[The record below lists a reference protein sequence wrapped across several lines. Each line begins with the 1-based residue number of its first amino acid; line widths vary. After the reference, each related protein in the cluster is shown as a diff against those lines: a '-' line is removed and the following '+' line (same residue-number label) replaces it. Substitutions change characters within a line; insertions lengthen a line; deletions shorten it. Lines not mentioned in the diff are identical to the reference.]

1 MKTAMAVS
9 VRLAGSLKF
18 RMTAVVIM
26 LVLVAAMTVTWVALV
41 LAERDMKAII
51 GDQQYA
57 LLSSSAAQVDAH
69 LTAKKVLLATLAE
82 SLPPDAGASAAD
94 MQVFVAAHPIVRR
107 EFSNLVIF
115 NQQGDLMHTRGDGAA
130 MLDLSPPVRA
140 YLRQV
145 LAAGQAIVSPP
156 YRSPLTGQPAV
167 IILQP
172 VSDAGGHGV
181 LLLGGSLDLAKSTIM
196 DHVAAQKS
204 GRTGYTFIMTTKG
217 ILVQH
222 PDHALLLDDVT
233 KRPTNNLA
241 THKALAGF
249 EGWTEAIG
257 HDGRDGIYSY
267 KRLQST
273 DWIIGARYP
282 VEEAFA
288 PMIAMRRQGMLAA
301 AAFAAFAGLMAWLA
315 IRVMLRPLNLLQR
328 HIGDIRNGSADIGV
342 LQRSRRDEIGELS
355 GAFHE
360 LMAERESAQTAIRDS
375 EALISSILERAPDA
389 FVSCAAD
396 GAITN
401 WNAAA
406 ERTFGWRRSEALG
419 RDIAELIVPPAL
431 RAAHGAGM
439 RAFGAGH
446 AGRLLNARMR
456 ITALHRDG
464 HEVPIELSLAS
475 VRHGGEYY
483 ATAFLHD
490 ITERVLYEQQIAAS
504 EKRLRMVADSIPAM
518 VAYLDRDMRY
528 RFTNEHIR
536 TLMGVDPQAMLGRTV
551 NEVFGPAM
559 VDALAPLLAE
569 AAASGTAVHYE
580 RENVLPDSG
589 RASRQ
594 LMGDITPDIGA
605 DGAVAGFYVMTL
617 DITERKNAELRQ
629 AASEKRL
636 KLLTDHLPVLIA
648 YFDRERRFQFA
659 NATFERWFCI
669 DPAGLI
675 GRSLTDGFA
684 DSHYHVALPYLER
697 AFAGEVSTYELKT
710 LVGDAERT
718 LETTFV
724 PELGA
729 DGEVVGIYALTHDT
743 TRLKD
748 IEERL
753 TQLARVDP
761 LTGIANRLMFEEI
774 LQVAVVRARRQRTPL
789 ALAYLDID
797 HFKSINDTLGHGAG
811 DTVLHEFAAR
821 LCANVRAVD
830 TVARIAGDEFVIIFE
845 QVAQADEAA
854 RLAEKI
860 VAAIRAPFTV
870 AGAPLPVTTSI
881 GIALHDGDDLTPAE
895 LVARADAALYQAKRQ
910 GRDGYAI
917 SS

>member
-1 MKTAMAVS
+1 MAVS
-9 VRLAGSLKF
+9 VRLAGSLKL

-69 LTAKKVLLATLAE
+69 LTAKKILLASLAE
-82 SLPPDAGASAAD
+82 ALPPDAGASAAD
-94 MQVFVAAHPIVRR
+94 MRAFVAAHPVVRR

-115 NQQGDLMHTRGDGAA
+115 NQQGDLLHTQGDGAA
-130 MLDLSPPVRA
+130 SLDVSAPLGA

-145 LAAGQAIVSPP
+145 LASGKAIVSPP
-156 YRSPLTGQPAV
+156 YKSLLTGEPAV

-172 VSDAGGHGV
+172 VFDASGHAV

-196 DHVAAQKS
+196 DHVATQKS
-204 GRTGYTFIMTTKG
+204 GRTGYTFIMSAKG
-217 ILVQH
+217 IMVQH
-222 PDHALLLDDVT
+222 PDHKLLLEDVT
-233 KRPTNNLA
+233 KRPTINPA
-241 THKALAGF
+241 TQKALAGF
-249 EGWTEAIG
+249 EGWTEAVG

-301 AAFAAFAGLMAWLA
+301 AAFAVIAGLMAWLA
-315 IRVMLRPLNLLQR
+315 IRMMLRPLNLLLR

-342 LQRSRRDEIGELS
+342 LQRSRADEIGELS
-355 GAFHE
+355 GAFHA

-375 EALISSILERAPDA
+375 EALVSSILERAPDA

-396 GAITN
+396 GTITN

-406 ERTFGWRRSEALG
+406 ERTFGWRRTEALG

-446 AGRLLNARMR
+446 AGQLLNARMR
-456 ITALHRDG
+456 ISALHRDG

-475 VRHGGEYY
+475 VRHDGKYY

-518 VAYLDRDMRY
+518 VAYLDRDLRY

-536 TLMGVDPQAMLGRTV
+536 TLMGVDPQAMLGKTV
-551 NEVFGPAM
+551 AEVFGQAM
-559 VDALAPLLAE
+559 ADALAPHL
-569 AAASGTAVHYE
+569 AAASTGRAVHYE
-580 RENVLPDSG
+580 RESTERGAP
-589 RASRQ
+589 RQ
-594 LMGDITPDIGA
+594 VMGDITPDIGA
-605 DGAVAGFYVMTL
+605 DGTVAGYYLMTL
-617 DITERKNAELRQ
+617 DITARKNAELRQ

-636 KLLTDHLPVLIA
+636 QLLTDHLPVLIA

-659 NATFERWFCI
+659 NATFERWFGI
-669 DPAGLI
+669 APAGLI
-675 GRSLTDGFA
+675 GSLLTDGIA
-684 DSHYHVALPYLER
+684 DSHYHAAQPSLAR
-697 AFAGEVSTYELKT
+697 AFAGEVTTYELKT
-710 LVGDAERT
+710 LVGGAERT

-724 PELGA
+724 PELGG
-729 DGEVVGIYALTHDT
+729 DGKVVGIYALTHDT

-753 TQLARVDP
+753 TQLARIDP
-761 LTGIANRLMFEEI
+761 LTGIANRLRFEEI

-797 HFKSINDTLGHGAG
+797 HFKSINDSLGHGAG
-811 DTVLHEFAAR
+811 DIVLHAFAAR

-845 QVAQADEAA
+845 QVTQADEAA

-860 VAAIRAPFTV
+860 VAAIRVPFTV

-881 GIALHDGDDLTPAE
+881 GIALHDGGELTPAE

-910 GRDGYAI
+910 GRDGYAL
-917 SS
+917 SD

>member
-1 MKTAMAVS
+1 MAVS
-9 VRLAGSLKF
+9 VRLAGSLKL

-51 GDQQYA
+51 GDQQFA

-69 LTAKKVLLATLAE
+69 LTAKKVLLASLAE
-82 SLPPDAGASAAD
+82 SLPPTAGASAAD
-94 MQVFVAAHPIVRR
+94 MRAFVAEHATVRR

-115 NQQGDLMHTRGDGAA
+115 NQQGDLLHTQGDGAA
-130 MLDLSPPVRA
+130 MLDVSAPLRA

-145 LAAGQAIVSPP
+145 LANGKTIVSPP
-156 YRSPLTGQPAV
+156 YKSLLTGEPAV
-167 IILQP
+167 IILHP
-172 VSDAGGHGV
+172 VRAAGGQGV
-181 LLLGGSLDLAKSTIM
+181 LLLGGSLDLAKSAIM
-196 DHVAAQKS
+196 DHVATQKS
-204 GRTGYTFIMTTKG
+204 GRTGYSFIMTANG
-217 ILVQH
+217 IMVQH
-222 PDHALLLDDVT
+222 PDHRLLLQDVARQPVFNQGT
-233 KRPTNNLA
+233 A
-241 THKALAGF
+241 KALAGF
-249 EGWTEAIG
+249 EGWTEAVG

-301 AAFAAFAGLMAWLA
+301 AAFAAVAGLMAWLA
-315 IRVMLRPLNLLQR
+315 IRIMLRPLNLLRR
-328 HIGDIRNGSADIGV
+328 HIGEIRNGSADIGV
-342 LQRSRRDEIGELS
+342 LQRGRPDEIGELS

-360 LMAERESAQTAIRDS
+360 LMAERESAQAAIRDN

-406 ERTFGWRRSEALG
+406 ERTFGWRRAEAMG

-446 AGRLLNARMR
+446 AGRLLNARTR

-475 VRHGGEYY
+475 VRHGTEFY

-518 VAYLDRDMRY
+518 IAYLDRDLRY

-536 TLMGVDPQAMLGRTV
+536 TLMAVDPQAMLGKTV
-551 NEVFGPAM
+551 AEVFGPAM
-559 VDALAPLLAE
+559 VEALAPLLAR
-569 AAASGTAVHYE
+569 AAQTRRAVHYE
-580 RENVLPDSG
+580 REHMWIEGGQV
-589 RASRQ
+589 RRQ

-648 YFDRERRFQFA
+648 YFDRQRRVQFA
-659 NATFERWFCI
+659 NATFERWFGI
-669 DPAGLI
+669 APASLI
-675 GRSLTDGFA
+675 GRSLSEGIA
-684 DSHYHVALPYLER
+684 DSDYHVALPYLDR
-697 AFAGEVSTYELKT
+697 AYQGDVSTYEQKT
-710 LVGDAERT
+710 TVNGAERT

-724 PELGA
+724 PEL
-729 DGEVVGIYALTHDT
+729 DEDRNVVGIYALTHDT

-761 LTGIANRLMFEEI
+761 LTGIANRLRFEEI
-774 LQVAVVRARRQRTPL
+774 LQVAVVRARRQRVPL

-797 HFKSINDTLGHGAG
+797 HFKAINDSLGHGAG
-811 DTVLHEFAAR
+811 DAVLHEFAAR

-881 GIALHDGDDLTPAE
+881 GIALHDGDALTPAE

-910 GRDGYAI
+910 GRDGYAL
-917 SS
+917 SA

>member
-1 MKTAMAVS
+1 MAVS

-69 LTAKKVLLATLAE
+69 LAAKKVLLASLAE
-82 SLPPDAGASAAD
+82 SLPLSAGTSAAD
-94 MQVFVAAHPIVRR
+94 MRAFVAAHPVVRR
-107 EFSNLVIF
+107 EFSNLVIV
-115 NQQGDLMHTRGDGAA
+115 NQQGDLMHTQGDGAA
-130 MLDLSPPVRA
+130 MLDLSAPLRA

-156 YRSPLTGQPAV
+156 YKSLLTGEPAV

-172 VSDAGGHGV
+172 VFDADGHGV

-204 GRTGYTFIMTTKG
+204 GQTGYTFIMTAKG
-217 ILVQH
+217 VMVQH
-222 PDHALLLDDVT
+222 PDHQLLLQDVT
-233 KRPTNNLA
+233 RQPVFNQGTL
-241 THKALAGF
+241 KALAGF
-249 EGWTEAIG
+249 QGWTEAIG
-257 HDGRDGIYSY
+257 SDGRAGIYSY
-267 KRLQST
+267 TRLQST

-301 AAFAAFAGLMAWLA
+301 AVFAAVAGLMAWLA
-315 IRVMLRPLNLLQR
+315 IRLMLRPLNLLRR
-328 HIGDIRNGSADIGV
+328 HIGAIRNGSADIGV
-342 LQRSRRDEIGELS
+342 LQRGRPDEIGELS
-355 GAFHE
+355 SAFHE
-360 LMAERESAQTAIRDS
+360 LMAEREAAQAAIRDS
-375 EALISSILERAPDA
+375 EALVSSILERAPDA
-389 FVSCAAD
+389 FVSCSAD

-406 ERTFGWRRSEALG
+406 ERTFGWRRAEALG

-439 RAFGAGH
+439 QAFGAGH
-446 AGRLLNARMR
+446 AGRLMHARMR
-456 ITALHRDG
+456 ISALHRDG

-490 ITERVLYEQQIAAS
+490 VTERVLYEQQIAAS

-518 VAYLDRDMRY
+518 IAYIDRDLRY

-536 TLMGVDPQAMLGRTV
+536 TLMGVDPQAMLGQTV
-551 NEVFGPAM
+551 AEVFGPAM
-559 VDALAPLLAE
+559 VDVLAPLLAR
-569 AAASGTAVHYE
+569 AAQTGRAVHYE
-580 RENVLPDSG
+580 REDAALG
-589 RASRQ
+589 GGTARRQ
-594 LMGDITPDIGA
+594 LMGDITPDIGS
-605 DGAVAGFYVMTL
+605 DGIVAGFYVMTL

-629 AASEKRL
+629 EASEKRL

-648 YFDRERRFQFA
+648 YFDRQRRFQFA
-659 NATFERWFCI
+659 NATFERWFGI
-669 DPAGLI
+669 APASLI
-675 GRSLTDGFA
+675 GRALSECASHL
-684 DSHYHVALPYLER
+684 HYHVALPYLDR
-697 AFAGEVSTYELKT
+697 AYQGEVSTYEQKVALN
-710 LVGDAERT
+710 DAGRT

-724 PELGA
+724 PELDEAGQ
-729 DGEVVGIYALTHDT
+729 VVGIYALTHDT

-753 TQLARVDP
+753 TQLARTDP

-797 HFKSINDTLGHGAG
+797 HFKAINDSLGHGAG

-830 TVARIAGDEFVIIFE
+830 TVSRIAGDEFVIIFE
-845 QVAQADEAA
+845 QVTQADEAA

-860 VAAIRAPFTV
+860 VDAIRVPFMV
-870 AGAPLPVTTSI
+870 AGAPLAVTTSI
-881 GIALHDGDDLTPAE
+881 GIALHTGDELTPAE

-917 SS
+917 SI

>member
-1 MKTAMAVS
+1 MAVS

-69 LTAKKVLLATLAE
+69 LTAKKVLLASLAE

-94 MQVFVAAHPIVRR
+94 MRAFVAAHPLVRR

-115 NQQGDLMHTRGDGAA
+115 NQQGDLLHTQGDGAA
-130 MLDLSPPVRA
+130 TLDLSAPLRA

-156 YRSPLTGQPAV
+156 YKSLLTGEPAV

-172 VSDAGGHGV
+172 VLDASDQGV

-196 DHVAAQKS
+196 DHVATQKS
-204 GRTGYTFIMTTKG
+204 GRTGYTFIMTAKG
-217 ILVQH
+217 IMVQH

-233 KRPTNNLA
+233 KRA
-241 THKALAGF
+241 TVNQATQKALAGF
-249 EGWTEAIG
+249 EGWTEAVG

-301 AAFAAFAGLMAWLA
+301 AAFAAIAGLMAWLA

-342 LQRSRRDEIGELS
+342 LQRNRRDEIGELS

-389 FVSCAAD
+389 FVSCSAD

-406 ERTFGWRRSEALG
+406 ERTFGWRRAEALG
-419 RDIAELIVPPAL
+419 RDIAELIVPPAQ

-490 ITERVLYEQQIAAS
+490 VTERVLYEQQIAAS

-518 VAYLDRDMRY
+518 IAYLDRDLRY

-536 TLMGVDPQAMLGRTV
+536 TLMGVDPQAMLGKTV
-551 NEVFGPAM
+551 TEVFGPAM
-559 VDALAPLLAE
+559 GNALAPHL
-569 AAASGTAVHYE
+569 AAAGTGRAVHYE
-580 RENVLPDSG
+580 RENTEGGAP
-589 RASRQ
+589 RQ
-594 LMGDITPDIGA
+594 VMTDITPDIGA
-605 DGAVAGFYVMTL
+605 DGQVAGYYVMTL
-617 DITERKNAELRQ
+617 DITERKSAELRQ

-659 NATFERWFCI
+659 NATFESWFGI
-669 DPAGLI
+669 APASLI
-675 GRSLTDGFA
+675 GRALTDGIA
-684 DSHYHVALPYLER
+684 DSHYHAALPYLDR
-697 AFAGEVSTYELKT
+697 AYQGQVSTYELKT
-710 LVGDAERT
+710 AVNGSDRT

-729 DGEVVGIYALTHDT
+729 DGAVVGIYALTHDT

-753 TQLARVDP
+753 TQLARIDP

-797 HFKSINDTLGHGAG
+797 HFKAINDSLGHGAG
-811 DTVLHEFAAR
+811 DAVLHEFAAR

-845 QVAQADEAA
+845 QVGQADEAA
-854 RLAEKI
+854 RLADKI
-860 VAAIRAPFTV
+860 VAAIRVPFTV
-870 AGAPLPVTTSI
+870 AGAPLAVTTSI

-895 LVARADAALYQAKRQ
+895 LVGRADAALYGAKRQ
-910 GRDGYAI
+910 GRDGYAV
-917 SS
+917 SA

>member
-1 MKTAMAVS
+1 
-9 VRLAGSLKF
+9 
-18 RMTAVVIM
+18 MTAVVIM

-69 LTAKKVLLATLAE
+69 LTAKKVLLASLAE

-94 MQVFVAAHPIVRR
+94 MRAFVAAHPRVRS

-115 NQQGDLMHTRGDGAA
+115 NQQGDLLHTQGDGAA
-130 MLDLSPPVRA
+130 TLDLSPRLRA

-145 LAAGQAIVSPP
+145 LAAGQSIVSPP
-156 YRSPLTGQPAV
+156 YKSLLTGEPAV

-172 VSDAGGHGV
+172 VQDASGQGV

-204 GRTGYTFIMTTKG
+204 GRTGYTYIMTTKG
-217 ILVQH
+217 IMVQH
-222 PDHALLLDDVT
+222 PDHKVLLDDVT
-233 KRPTNNLA
+233 KRPVINLG
-241 THKALAGF
+241 TQKALAGF

-257 HDGRDGIYSY
+257 HDGRPGIYSY

-282 VEEAFA
+282 LEEAFA

-301 AAFAAFAGLMAWLA
+301 AVFAAIAGLMAWLA

-342 LQRSRRDEIGELS
+342 LQRGRRDEIGELS

-360 LMAERESAQTAIRDS
+360 LMAEREAAQTAIRDS
-375 EALISSILERAPDA
+375 EALVSSILERAPDA
-389 FVSCAAD
+389 FVSCSVD

-406 ERTFGWRRSEALG
+406 ERTFGWRRAEALG
-419 RDIAELIVPPAL
+419 RDIAELIVPPAQ

-518 VAYLDRDMRY
+518 IAYLDRDLRY

-536 TLMGVDPQAMLGRTV
+536 TLMGVDPQAMLGKTV
-551 NEVFGPAM
+551 AEVFGPAM
-559 VDALAPLLAE
+559 GDALAPHL
-569 AAASGTAVHYE
+569 AAASTGHAVHYE
-580 RENVLPDSG
+580 REHTESG
-589 RASRQ
+589 APRQ
-594 LMGDITPDIGA
+594 VMTDITPDIGA
-605 DGAVAGFYVMTL
+605 DGQVAGYYLMTL

-659 NATFERWFCI
+659 NATFERWFGI
-669 DPAGLI
+669 PPATLI
-675 GRSLTDGFA
+675 GRALTDGIA
-684 DSHYHVALPYLER
+684 DRHYHVALPYLDR
-697 AFAGEVSTYELKT
+697 AYQGEVSTYEQKT
-710 LVGDAERT
+710 EISGAERT

-729 DGEVVGIYALTHDT
+729 DGTVVGIYALTHDT

-753 TQLARVDP
+753 TQLARIDP

-797 HFKSINDTLGHGAG
+797 HFKAINDSLGHGAG

-845 QVAQADEAA
+845 QVTQADEAA
-854 RLAEKI
+854 RLADKI
-860 VAAIRAPFTV
+860 VAAIRVPFTV
-870 AGAPLPVTTSI
+870 AGAPLAVTTSI
-881 GIALHDGDDLTPAE
+881 GIALHDGDELTPAE

-910 GRDGYAI
+910 GRDGYAL